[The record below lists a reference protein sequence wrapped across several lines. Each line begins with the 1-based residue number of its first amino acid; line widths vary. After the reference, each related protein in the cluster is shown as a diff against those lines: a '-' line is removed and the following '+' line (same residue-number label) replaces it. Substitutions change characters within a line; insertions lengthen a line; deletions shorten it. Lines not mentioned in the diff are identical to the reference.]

1 MQFFT
6 IAFFALMSIVFIA
19 IKLCNTFIKS
29 KNTRIITANAV
40 LLAASYAFIIYA
52 DFRFA
57 LAIAALTIMTW
68 LFAKKEKLIPL
79 GIVLA
84 VVSLGFFKY
93 TNFFIESFSKL
104 FGNDFT
110 ALNLIIPIGVSFY
123 TFSAISYLV
132 DVKRGKVKADNL
144 LYVALYLSSFPKLTS
159 GPIQRSGDF
168 FEQAHSDRAIGFD
181 SFKTGIQIFVFGL
194 FKKIVLADRLSVF
207 VNQVYATPKAFG
219 SLTVL
224 LAVIAYSFQIYFDF
238 SGYSDMAIGVAKIL
252 GFNLPRNFNL
262 PYLAHNVTELWKRW
276 HISLS
281 SWLMEYLYFPLGG
294 SRKGTFES
302 YLNLVLTMVIG
313 GIWHGANWTYVF
325 WGLLHGLALVVHK
338 LWMKLT
344 KSDKKKPTLAGSII
358 SIILTFAFTSFCWIF
373 FRANSFENAIDIITR
388 VFSFSTGLEQPYLWL
403 FISLALYFAAVIF
416 AIVKS
421 RKSEKKLKKLN
432 VSRVDGFYPFLN
444 LSKFWQLTIF
454 FVFVGLTLAFAYT
467 GGSPFIYGN
476 Y

>member
-344 KSDKKKPTLAGSII
+344 KSDKKKPSLAGSII

-373 FRANSFENAIDIITR
+373 FRADSFENAIDIITR

>member
-6 IAFFALMSIVFIA
+6 IAFFALMTIVFIA

-29 KNTRIITANAV
+29 KNTRIITANAI

-84 VVSLGFFKY
+84 VLSLGFFKY

-144 LYVALYLSSFPKLTS
+144 LYVALYLSFFPKLTS

-294 SRKGTFES
+294 SRKGTFRS

-344 KSDKKKPTLAGSII
+344 KSDKKKPSLAGSII

-403 FISLALYFAAVIF
+403 FISLVLYFAAVIF
-416 AIVKS
+416 AVVKS

-432 VSRVDGFYPFLN
+432 VSRVDGFYPVLN